1 MNRFSTARNL
11 PTGDTYPDC
20 PIAPWLVDLL
30 YLRVR
35 VLDDAWRRRGARLPD
50 DLLSR
55 TVAGTLRSLHRAGR
69 DLDPFGARDRQR
81 LAMDA
86 LHLLRL
92 SWNRAARRDSAR
104 ARVGGLAG
112 RAPLGRIDDLPITT
126 VEPSVGLYG
135 TDPRGGHIA
144 LESVD
149 FLARH
154 ERIDPVLAEAMVLR
168 LCGHD
173 WDDVHHLLAAK
184 GRRIAP
190 ARLRQ
195 WGCRHLAHC
204 QRALQRHW
212 GQV

>member
-20 PIAPWLVDLL
+20 PVAPWLVDLL

-35 VLDDAWRRRGARLPD
+35 LFDDAWRRRGARLPD
-50 DLLSR
+50 DLASR
-55 TVAGTLRSLHRAGR
+55 TVAGTLRTLHRFGR
-69 DLDPFGARDRQR
+69 DLDPTDPRSKQA
-81 LAMDA
+81 LAMDS

-92 SWNRAARRDSAR
+92 SWNRAARRDAAR
-104 ARVGGLAG
+104 AWERGNAG
-112 RAPLGRIDDLPITT
+112 RAPVGRIDDLRMSVP
-126 VEPSVGLYG
+126 EPSVGLYG
-135 TDPRGGHIA
+135 DDPRGGQIA
-144 LESVD
+144 LESID

-154 ERIDPVLAEAMVLR
+154 ERMDPVLAEAMVLR

-173 WDDVHHLLAAK
+173 WDDVQHLLSAQ
-184 GRRIAP
+184 GRRISP
-190 ARLRQ
+190 TRLRQ
-195 WGCRHLAHC
+195 WGCRHLAQC